1 MIRYTTPT
9 ITLTVNA
16 VLPEGARAV
25 VSLRQKS
32 RQLDKETAVDRGEK
46 STTLH
51 VELTQGESAM
61 FASGEPVLVQVNW
74 ITPDGDR
81 NATKVASVVAFDNL
95 LDKVISYA

>member
-9 ITLTVNA
+9 ITLTINA
-16 VLPEGARAV
+16 VIPEGAKAI
-25 VSLRQKS
+25 VSLRQKKI
-32 RQLDKETAVDRGEK
+32 QLDKEVTYDRGDK
-46 STTLH
+46 TTTLI
-51 VELTQGESAM
+51 VELSQSESAK
-61 FASGEPVLVQVNW
+61 FDASEPVLVQVNW